1 MVEDAFF
8 RPPQC
13 SPPRMNGQDMTRPT
27 SEASW
32 RRWSRAVRE
41 ARLPAPPAPPAP
53 GADHGGTGEVFDQ
66 KPWELYRFTQE
77 KTMFY
82 PTRF

>member
-1 MVEDAFF
+1 M
-8 RPPQC
+8 
-13 SPPRMNGQDMTRPT
+13 
-27 SEASW
+27 
-32 RRWSRAVRE
+32 E

-53 GADHGGTGEVFDQ
+53 GADDGGTGEVFDQ

-77 KTMFY
+77 KIMFY